1 MKDLCCG
8 FSIWVLDRLEN
19 WGDKGIRKLGVEIDW
34 GLNKEGL
41 INRLLDFDWK
51 RRVGCEEEQEGERE
65 IVKWIGEQKSGREVT
80 TEREREEARVFF

>member
-41 INRLLDFDWK
+41 INRLLDFD
-51 RRVGCEEEQEGERE
+51 
-65 IVKWIGEQKSGREVT
+65 
-80 TEREREEARVFF
+80 